1 MKKYVFA
8 LSAFLM
14 AGAQFAQADEC
25 SFTLNSNDAMQFDQK
40 SITVNKSCKEFTLNL
55 VHTGKLPKTVMGHN
69 WVLTTTDD
77 SKAVASEGMAA
88 GADKDYVKADDARVI
103 AYTKLIGGGESTSV
117 TFPVSKLTAGTA
129 YTYFCSFPG
138 HIALMQGTLS
148 LAP

>member
-1 MKKYVFA
+1 MKKYAFA
-8 LSAFLM
+8 LSAVLM

-40 SITVNKSCKEFTLNL
+40 AIVVNKTCKEFTLNL

-69 WVLTTTDD
+69 WVLAKTDEA
-77 SKAVASEGMAA
+77 KAVSSDGMAA
-88 GADKDYVKADDARVI
+88 GADKDYVKPDDARVI
-103 AYTKLIGGGESTSV
+103 AHTKLIGGGESTSV
-117 TFPVSKLTAGTA
+117 SFPVSKLAAGTA

-138 HIALMQGTLS
+138 HIAIMQGSLT